1 MASCRKHWTA
11 KITRA
16 GCLCLCVNLD
26 CSAAGAKRGAPS
38 DRSFGLAAQLLS
50 GLLQGAT
57 DSDGA
62 QWRSSGLDRLA
73 LDMAQRWVLGQGEV
87 PADLCRSLA
96 LLLGGS
102 GSLPLGHKC
111 AEDIVGR
118 LCTAVGNSNPGVA
131 GCVGAAASAPAVTAT
146 SAAHLW
152 AFELCGSLAICTSPV
167 LCARAISWT
176 SALLKPADKRNA
188 MSAYAEVHASS
199 PALDVL
205 SGCLWSA
212 ALAGQLPEDWVEA
225 VATVFILVATEVSKY
240 KSMRRVPECDVS
252 IASVVLTACT
262 VAYQARWCRVVQAS

>member
-26 CSAAGAKRGAPS
+26 CSAAGAKRGAPL
-38 DRSFGLAAQLLS
+38 DRSFSLAAQLLS

-73 LDMAQRWVLGQGEV
+73 LDMAQRWVLGQREV
-87 PADLCRSLA
+87 PTDLCCSLA

-118 LCTAVGNSNPGVA
+118 LCKVVGNSNPGVA
-131 GCVGAAASAPAVTAT
+131 GS
-146 SAAHLW
+146 
-152 AFELCGSLAICTSPV
+152 V

-252 IASVVLTACT
+252 IAYVVLTACT
-262 VAYQARWCRVVQAS
+262 VAYQARCCRVVQAS